1 MTSFIK
7 GYLFEI
13 KGFPR
18 NNDLFTIKDYFY
30 YDSNT
35 PEYGYRDTIIP
46 REIVINND
54 ELPDEDTIRELINK
68 GIFSMRRSVDLN
80 RQTETWFFET
90 KCLKEINK

>member
-1 MTSFIK
+1 MDSFIK

-18 NNDLFTIKDYFY
+18 DNDLFTIKDYFY
-30 YDSNT
+30 YDSNIQ
-35 PEYGYRDTIIP
+35 EYGHRETIIP
-46 REIVINND
+46 RENIINNN
-54 ELPDEDTIRELINK
+54 ELPEDETIRELINK

-80 RQTETWFFET
+80 KQTEMWFFET